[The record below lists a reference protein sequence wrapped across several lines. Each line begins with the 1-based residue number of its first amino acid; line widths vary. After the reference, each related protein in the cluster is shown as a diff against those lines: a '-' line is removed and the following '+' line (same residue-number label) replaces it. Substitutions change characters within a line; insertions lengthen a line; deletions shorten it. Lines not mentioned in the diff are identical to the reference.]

1 MMPQPPQRPARMPS
15 GPSPTIGGGVPNR
28 PDMLRQQAERTLPS
42 MPLRPQMGGGAP
54 AAGGITSLPSGAPRP
69 PMGASAPM
77 PSAPPPM
84 GGGAPSMPPMGNAP
98 MGMGMGMGDA
108 EDEGPGEQD
117 LVVGIAMAAS
127 EVAGGEPRQAIALL
141 DQAKDLLMQQSGGE
155 NGGGEADMDRIAAIL
170 GESGSMMG

>member
-54 AAGGITSLPSGAPRP
+54 AAGGITSLPSGA
-69 PMGASAPM
+69 AK
-77 PSAPPPM
+77 PSM
-84 GGGAPSMPPMGNAP
+84 GGGAPRPSAPPMGNAP
-98 MGMGMGMGDA
+98 MGMGMGMGMGDA